1 MLEPTLAPTRTMAD
15 GHAIPQLGLGTWPMD
30 DDEAFA
36 SVGDAFRAGYRLVDT
51 AAAYGNEA
59 GVGRAVAA
67 SGLPR
72 EELFV
77 TTKLAGAQHG
87 RSEALAGLDE
97 SLARLR
103 PRLRRPVPHP
113 LAAAGDRQVRR
124 DVGGAGRPARA
135 GEGEVDR
142 GLELHPRPGRRD
154 RRAHGRLARREPG
167 RAAPGVQPVG
177 APRMARPARHR
188 DRVVQPA
195 RPRHGGARQSG
206 CRRSR
211 RGARPHP
218 CAGDPPVAQP
228 DRCHSHPQVC
238 ETRRGCDRTSTSSAS
253 SSTPTRWPSCTA
265 SIGTTA
271 RAAIPRPTSS
281 SESREDS
288 LPTFPG
294 IHPGTGHRRRVATR

>member
-59 GVGRAVAA
+59 GVGRAVTA

-103 PRLRRPVPHP
+103 LDYVDLYLIHWPLPAIGKYVETWEALIDLR
-113 LAAAGDRQVRR
+113 AQGK
-124 DVGGAGRPARA
+124 ARSI
-135 GEGEVDR
+135 GVSNFT
-142 GLELHPRPGRRD
+142 PPGRRA

-228 DRCHSHPQVC
+228 DRCHPHPQVW
-238 ETRRGCDRTSTSSAS
+238 D
-253 SSTPTRWPSCTA
+253 PTRLRQNLDVFGFELDA
-265 SIGTTA
+265 DQMA
-271 RAAIPRPTSS
+271 V
-281 SESREDS
+281 
-288 LPTFPG
+288 LHG
-294 IHPGTGHRRRVATR
+294 INRDNRTGGDPETNVEL